1 MPSPLGAGGV
11 DRAGGV
17 DGTTEAAGA
26 ELSVG
31 EGPLLPAAAPLRTGR
46 STAGRRPS
54 VVPRSSPGGTSGC
67 LRGVN
72 QPPPPLPP
80 DVPLSA
86 DAVVGASMVC
96 LASNIFRSVCALPQ
110 PEPAC
115 VPRGR
120 LVSPRS
126 IKLPI
131 QPYPTHIPTAYGQV
145 RRECDIARSTLTRRP
160 APDKN
165 RSRPYRPVLRTQMPP
180 RSPAKRGRSEPSIP
194 STTGRRAP
202 IHRHPTDPAPHRS
215 GSRDPTDA
223 DPR

>member
-1 MPSPLGAGGV
+1 MPASPPGAGGV
-11 DRAGGV
+11 DGAV
-17 DGTTEAAGA
+17 SPAEPAGA

-31 EGPLLPAAAPLRTGR
+31 EGFLLPAAAPLRTGR
-46 STAGRRPS
+46 NTAGRRPAAL
-54 VVPRSSPGGTSGC
+54 PRSSPGGTSGC

-110 PEPAC
+110 PEPSC

-126 IKLPI
+126 VKLPI
-131 QPYPTHIPTAYGQV
+131 QPYPTHIRTAYGQV
-145 RRECDIARSTLTRRP
+145 RRECDIARSTLARRP
-160 APDKN
+160 DPDKN

-180 RSPAKRGRSEPSIP
+180 HSPANKGRGEPSIP

-202 IHRHPTDPAPHRS
+202 IRRHPTDHAPHRN
-215 GSRDPTDA
+215 GSRGLTDA